1 MLSLKQG
8 LSLSSIDSLWNP
20 YDETSL
26 EAWYQFQTGITLNG
40 TDVSAWADSSSNSHN
55 MIQDTAT
62 EQPAYS
68 AATGI
73 ITFASADSN
82 NLQTTSQISLSGAF
96 TIAMRINMIT
106 AGGVPIAD
114 NTTIGEFIKYTTNSQ
129 MKIKIDGGQ
138 VDFTLDSGSFGDDYL
153 VITRN
158 ASNLITLYRNGTAQ
172 ADTETLAG
180 TADIDA
186 LGVRRTNLNPF
197 NGTMKEVQVYSST
210 STQLTYNINQRLAT
224 L

>member
-8 LSLSSIDSLWNP
+8 LSLSSINPLWSP

-26 EAWYQFQTGITLNG
+26 EAWYKFQTGITLNG
-40 TDVSAWADSSSNSHN
+40 TDVSAWADSSSNSHD
-55 MIQDTAT
+55 MVQATAT

-96 TIAMRINMIT
+96 TIAMRINMLA

-114 NTTIGEFIKYTTNSQ
+114 NTTVGEFIKYTTSSQ
-129 MKIKIDGGQ
+129 MRIKIDNSQ
-138 VDFTLDSGSFGDDYL
+138 VDITLDSGTFGDDYL
-153 VITRN
+153 IITRN
-158 ASNLITLYRNGTAQ
+158 GSNLITLHKNGVAQ
-172 ADTETLAG
+172 ADTETLSG

-186 LGVRRTNLNPF
+186 LGVRRTDTNPF
-197 NGTMKEVQVYSST
+197 NGTMKEVEIYSSS
-210 STQLTYNINQRLAT
+210 STELTYNINERLSS